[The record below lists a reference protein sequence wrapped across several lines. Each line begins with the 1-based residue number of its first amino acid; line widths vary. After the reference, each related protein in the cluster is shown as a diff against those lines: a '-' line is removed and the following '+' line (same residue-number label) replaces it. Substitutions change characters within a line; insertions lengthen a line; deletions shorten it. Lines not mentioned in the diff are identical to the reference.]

1 MCKPPRDVS
10 DKKKKPQP
18 PDSGDKARFEP
29 ISITVDEALLAKIK
43 ERASALGLNVSQYL
57 RALAAQDV
65 AARGDLVL
73 RETPPPYGE
82 KKNPDQGKK

>member
-1 MCKPPRDVS
+1 MCNPPRVVS
-10 DKKKKPQP
+10 DKPKKPKQIEP
-18 PDSGDKARFEP
+18 GEKSKFAP
-29 ISITVDEALLAKIK
+29 ISITIDDALLAKIK
-43 ERASALGLNVSQYL
+43 DRAEALGLNVSQYL

-82 KKNPDQGKK
+82 KKKPDEDQK